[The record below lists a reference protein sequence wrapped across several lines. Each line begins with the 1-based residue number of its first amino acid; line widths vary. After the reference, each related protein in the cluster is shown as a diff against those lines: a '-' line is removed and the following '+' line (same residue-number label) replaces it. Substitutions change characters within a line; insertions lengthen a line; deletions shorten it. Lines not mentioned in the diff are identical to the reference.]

1 MRMNVFN
8 PVRGTFR
15 IWPGVAHGPWNVA
28 KPGVPVLR
36 RRGKDEP
43 MPTAMMTGQ
52 GLPWCSSSS
61 PEGSGCAIRLVP
73 PSWISRAAITSSV
86 SHPNQSS
93 VRTEHPRIMG
103 EAQEQVAG
111 FRPLDEPVRDGNS
124 RPLGTKSHG
133 KCVLR
138 EGDKSIDVR
147 ADSNSQE
154 IERTLRRDGSGQ
166 RRSADA
172 RRGGDGRDSEH
183 SLVCTDET
191 AYSRGSNGG
200 VVLDFDARCSKDE
213 DEARP
218 HGRGRSRQD
227 LSRPA
232 GRPQ

>member
-1 MRMNVFN
+1 
-8 PVRGTFR
+8 
-15 IWPGVAHGPWNVA
+15 
-28 KPGVPVLR
+28 
-36 RRGKDEP
+36 

-61 PEGSGCAIRLVP
+61 PAGSGCAIRLVP

-86 SHPNQSS
+86 SHPNESS

-133 KCVLR
+133 ECVLR

-154 IERTLRRDGSGQ
+154 IERTLRRNGSGQ
-166 RRSADA
+166 RRCADA
-172 RRGGDGRDSEH
+172 CQCRDGRDSEH
-183 SLVCTDET
+183 WLVCTDET

-232 GRPQ
+232 VGPQ

>member
-1 MRMNVFN
+1 
-8 PVRGTFR
+8 
-15 IWPGVAHGPWNVA
+15 
-28 KPGVPVLR
+28 
-36 RRGKDEP
+36 

-61 PEGSGCAIRLVP
+61 PAGSGCAIRLVP

-86 SHPNQSS
+86 SDPNESS

-154 IERTLRRDGSGQ
+154 IERSLRRNESGQ

-172 RRGGDGRDSEH
+172 CQCRDGRDSEH
-183 SLVCTDET
+183 WLVCNDET
-191 AYSRGSNGG
+191 AYSRGSNEE
-200 VVLDFDARCSKDE
+200 S
-213 DEARP
+213 
-218 HGRGRSRQD
+218 SWI
-227 LSRPA
+227 
-232 GRPQ
+232 